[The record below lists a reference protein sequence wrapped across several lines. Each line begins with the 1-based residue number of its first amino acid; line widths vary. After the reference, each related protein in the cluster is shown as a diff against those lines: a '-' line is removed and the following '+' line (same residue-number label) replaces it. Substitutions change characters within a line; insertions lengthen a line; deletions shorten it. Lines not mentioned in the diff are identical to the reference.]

1 MLCTAILIM
10 STRNPGFKSVPPQR
24 LTSCRKELQDK
35 YLKNDPPPAKLKGD
49 PSKPSSLIECYE
61 VPKLEQLRRNG

>member
-10 STRNPGFKSVPPQR
+10 NTRNPGFKSVPTQR

-35 YLKNDPPPAKLKGD
+35 YLKNDPAPVKLKGD
-49 PSKPSSLIECYE
+49 PSKPSPSIDCYE
-61 VPKLEQLRRNG
+61 VAKLNQLRRNG